1 MLAKCV
7 NKMVE
12 LRIIERWDNTQ
23 DFELFYNTKDRRI
36 TFKKS
41 NLLSSKDLNTNEYH
55 PYIDLQP
62 YR

>member
-1 MLAKCV
+1 
-7 NKMVE
+7 MVE

>member
-1 MLAKCV
+1 MTAKCV

-36 TFKKS
+36 TFKKQ